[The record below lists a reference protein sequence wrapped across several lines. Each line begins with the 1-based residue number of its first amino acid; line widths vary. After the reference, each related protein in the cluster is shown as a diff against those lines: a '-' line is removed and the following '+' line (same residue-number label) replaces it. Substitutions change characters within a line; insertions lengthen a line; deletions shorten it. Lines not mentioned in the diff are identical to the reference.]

1 LLDTL
6 HFGGGSTSFEA
17 LAFGTPIVTG
27 AGRLLRDRIT
37 AACYRQ
43 MGITECVAESEEEYV
58 RIALRLGTDPD
69 WRAEMRDRIRA
80 REYLLYEDAQAVRP
94 LEEFL
99 IAAVDRARDGIG
111 EVSRLE
117 Q

>member
-6 HFGGGSTSFEA
+6 HFGGGSTSYEA
-17 LAFGTPIVTG
+17 FAFGTPIVTG

-43 MGITECVAESEEEYV
+43 MGITECIAESEEEYV
-58 RIALRLGTDPD
+58 RIALRLGTDAA

-80 REYLLYEDAQAVRP
+80 QKHSLYEDAQAVRQ

-99 IAAVDRARDGIG
+99 IKAVDRARAG
-111 EVSRLE
+111 VPA
-117 Q
+117 